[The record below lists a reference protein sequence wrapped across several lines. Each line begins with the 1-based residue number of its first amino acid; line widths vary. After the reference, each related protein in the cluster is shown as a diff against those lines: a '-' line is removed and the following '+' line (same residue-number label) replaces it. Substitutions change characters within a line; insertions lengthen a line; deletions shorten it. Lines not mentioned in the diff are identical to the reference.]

1 MARSEAKNI
10 EADSFTKVAEF
21 YDELMKPVPY
31 RMWVSYYL
39 LLLSM
44 QEVKPKTML
53 DMCCGTGTMSELMF
67 REGFE
72 VEGFDLSADMI
83 EQARLKA
90 IKKKMPIRYE
100 VADAATVDMGRQYDA
115 VFSFFDSFNNITD
128 PHQLQNAFHSAYKHL
143 VPGGSFIFDMNTA
156 YAFQAKL
163 FNQQDLSKTS
173 KIRYRWRGEWDPKA
187 RLIHVVMK
195 FWVGDQ
201 VFEEIHIQRAYELE
215 EIMDMLIE
223 AGFKDIK
230 YFHSYTLQPPREKSD
245 RMHFTAIRPR

>member
-1 MARSEAKNI
+1 MNKI
-10 EADSFTKVAEF
+10 GADSFTKVAEF

-44 QEVKPKTML
+44 QEIKPKSML
-53 DMCCGTGTMSELMF
+53 DMCCGTGTMSEFMT

-83 EQARLKA
+83 DQARLKA
-90 IKKKMPIRYE
+90 EKKKMSIRYE

-115 VFSFFDSFNNITD
+115 VFSFFDSFNNIID
-128 PHQLQNAFHSAYKHL
+128 PEQLQNAFHAAFRHV

-156 YAFQAKL
+156 YAFEAKL
-163 FNQQDLSKTS
+163 FNQQDLSKTT
-173 KIRYRWRGEWDPKA
+173 KVRYRWRGEWDPKT

-195 FWVGDQ
+195 FWVGNQ
-201 VFEEIHIQRAYELE
+201 VFEELHIQRAYPLE
-215 EIMDMLIE
+215 DTVEMLLA

-230 YFHSYTLQPPREKSD
+230 FFNSYTLQPPREKSD
-245 RMHFTAIRPR
+245 RIHFTAVRPK

>member
-1 MARSEAKNI
+1 MASS
-10 EADSFTKVAEF
+10 DSFTKVAEF

-53 DMCCGTGTMSELMF
+53 DMCCGTGTMSEFMT

-83 EQARLKA
+83 DIARQKA
-90 IKKKMPIRYE
+90 ARKKMSILYE

-115 VFSFFDSFNNITD
+115 VFSFFDSFNNMVD
-128 PHQLQNAFHSAYKHL
+128 KVQLQKAFESAYKHL
-143 VPGGSFIFDMNTA
+143 KPGGSFIFDMNTA
-156 YAFQAKL
+156 YAFEEKL
-163 FNQQDLSKTS
+163 FNQQDLAKTTRV
-173 KIRYRWRGEWDPKA
+173 RYRWKGDWDPQT
-187 RLIHVVMK
+187 RLIHVTMK

-201 VFEEIHIQRAYELE
+201 VFEEIHIQRAYGLE
-215 EIMDMLIE
+215 ETIDMLME
-223 AGFKDIK
+223 AGFEEIRF
-230 YFHSYTLQPPREKSD
+230 FHSYTLQPPRDKSD
-245 RMHFTAIRPR
+245 RIHFCAIRPN

>member
-1 MARSEAKNI
+1 MNSPG
-10 EADSFTKVAEF
+10 ADSFTKVAEF
-21 YDELMKPVPY
+21 YDELMRPVPY

-44 QEVKPKTML
+44 QDAKPKTML
-53 DMCCGTGTMSELMF
+53 DMCCGTGTMTEYMT

-83 EQARLKA
+83 EVARSKA
-90 IKKKMPIRYE
+90 AKKKLDIRYE
-100 VADAATVDMGRQYDA
+100 VADAALVNMGRQYDA

-128 PHQLQNAFHSAYKHL
+128 PGMLQRAFLSAYRHL
-143 VPGGSFIFDMNTA
+143 VPGGSFIFDMNTS
-156 YAFQAKL
+156 YAFEAKL
-163 FNQQDLSKTS
+163 FNQQDLAKTS
-173 KIRYRWRGEWDPKA
+173 RVRYRWRGTFDQKT

-201 VFEEIHIQRAYELE
+201 EFEELHIQRAYALE
-215 EIMDMLIE
+215 EIVDMLME

-230 YFHSYTLQPPREKSD
+230 FFHSYTLQPPRAKSD
-245 RMHFTAIRPR
+245 RIHFTALRPG

>member
-1 MARSEAKNI
+1 MAEPQSQ
-10 EADSFTKVAEF
+10 SFTKVAEF

-31 RMWVSYYL
+31 RMWVSYHL

-53 DMCCGTGTMSELMF
+53 DMCCGTGTMSEMMF

-83 EQARLKA
+83 DVARQKA
-90 IKKKMPIRYE
+90 EKKKMPIRYE
-100 VADAATVDMGRQYDA
+100 VADAATVDMGRTYDS

-128 PHQLQNAFHSAYKHL
+128 KAQLQKTFQSAYNHL

-156 YAFQAKL
+156 YAFEQKL

-173 KIRYRWRGEWDPKA
+173 RVRYRWKGEWDPNT
-187 RLIHVVMK
+187 RMIHVTMK

-201 VFEEIHIQRAYELE
+201 VFEELHIQRAYGLE
-215 EIMDMLIE
+215 ETIDMLME
-223 AGFKDIK
+223 AGFKDIRF
-230 YFHSYTLQPPREKSD
+230 FHSYTLQPPRDKTD
-245 RMHFTAIRPR
+245 RIHFTMLRPKK

>member
-1 MARSEAKNI
+1 MADQSHQ
-10 EADSFTKVAEF
+10 SFSKVAEF

-31 RMWVSYYL
+31 RMWVSYHL

-53 DMCCGTGTMSELMF
+53 DMCCGTGTMSEMMF

-83 EQARLKA
+83 DIARAKA
-90 IKKKMPIRYE
+90 EKKKMPIRYE
-100 VADAATVDMGRQYDA
+100 VADAASVDMGRTYDS
-115 VFSFFDSFNNITD
+115 VFSFFDSFNNIID
-128 PHQLQNAFHSAYKHL
+128 KGQLQKTFESAYNHL

-156 YAFQAKL
+156 YAFEEKL
-163 FNQQDLSKTS
+163 FNQQDLAKTS
-173 KIRYRWRGEWDPKA
+173 RVRYRWKGEWDPET

-201 VFEEIHIQRAYELE
+201 VFEELHIQRAYGLE
-215 EIMDMLIE
+215 ETIDMLME
-223 AGFKDIK
+223 AGFKDIRF
-230 YFHSYTLQPPREKSD
+230 FHSYTLQPPRDKTD
-245 RMHFTAIRPR
+245 RIHFTMLRPKK

>member
-1 MARSEAKNI
+1 VNKI
-10 EADSFTKVAEF
+10 GADSFTKVAEF

-44 QEVKPKTML
+44 QEIKPKSML
-53 DMCCGTGTMSELMF
+53 DMCCGTGTMSEFMT

-83 EQARLKA
+83 DQARLKA
-90 IKKKMPIRYE
+90 EKKKMSIRYE

-115 VFSFFDSFNNITD
+115 VFSFFDSFNNIID
-128 PHQLQNAFHSAYKHL
+128 PEQLQNAFHAAFRHV

-156 YAFQAKL
+156 YAFEAKL
-163 FNQQDLSKTS
+163 FNQQDLSKTT
-173 KIRYRWRGEWDPKA
+173 KVRYRWRGEWDPKT

-195 FWVGDQ
+195 FWVGNQ
-201 VFEEIHIQRAYELE
+201 VFEELHIQRAYPLE
-215 EIMDMLIE
+215 DTVEMLLA

-230 YFHSYTLQPPREKSD
+230 FFNSYTLQPPREKSD
-245 RMHFTAIRPR
+245 RIHFTAVRPK

>member
-1 MARSEAKNI
+1 MNHI

-44 QEVKPKTML
+44 QEVRPKTML
-53 DMCCGTGTMSELMF
+53 DMCCGTGIMTEFMT
-67 REGFE
+67 REGFD

-83 EQARLKA
+83 EQARQKA
-90 IKKKMPIRYE
+90 EKKKLSIRYE
-100 VADAATVDMGRQYDA
+100 VADAASVEMGRQYDA

-128 PHQLQNAFHSAYKHL
+128 PVQLQRAFDSAYKHL

-156 YAFQAKL
+156 YAFEAKL
-163 FNQQDLSKTS
+163 FNQQDLAKTS
-173 KIRYRWRGEWDPKA
+173 RVRYRWRGDWDPKT
-187 RLIHVVMK
+187 RLIRVVMK

-201 VFEEIHIQRAYELE
+201 VFEELHIQRAYEME
-215 EIMDMLIE
+215 DIVDMLMK

-230 YFHSYTLQPPREKSD
+230 FFNSYTLQPPRAKSD
-245 RMHFTAIRPR
+245 RIHFTAIRPR